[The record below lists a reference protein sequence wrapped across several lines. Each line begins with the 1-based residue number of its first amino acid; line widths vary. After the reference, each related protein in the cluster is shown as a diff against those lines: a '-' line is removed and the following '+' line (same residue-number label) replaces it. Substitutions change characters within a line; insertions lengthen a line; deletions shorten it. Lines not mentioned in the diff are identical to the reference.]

1 VSKVAGRP
9 IERVSQYVLEA
20 KSQWSACAHKREKRE
35 ERNKRSGERQEG
47 VLAMV
52 DSWHHLVHTPNARVI
67 KVI

>member
-1 VSKVAGRP
+1 MSKVAGRP
-9 IERVSQYVLEA
+9 IERVSQYVLEV
-20 KSQWSACAHKREKRE
+20 KSQWSACAQNRGKKE
-35 ERNKRSGERQEG
+35 ERKKMSGERQEG